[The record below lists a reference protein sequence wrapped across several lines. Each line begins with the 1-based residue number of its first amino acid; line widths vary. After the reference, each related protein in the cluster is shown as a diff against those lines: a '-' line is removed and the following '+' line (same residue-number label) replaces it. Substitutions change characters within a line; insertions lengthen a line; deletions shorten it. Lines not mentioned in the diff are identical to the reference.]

1 MAASSMKNGSQEH
14 KRLHIYSN
22 IFFFL
27 ITMMSFSVRGGTKL
41 LSINQ
46 ISNGS
51 GTKYNEKRY
60 KKHATI
66 IIFSLSQN
74 PSLLISMN
82 IQTHLIQANHS
93 INFLCEREAI
103 LDQHLL

>member
-1 MAASSMKNGSQEH
+1 MASSSMKNGSQEH
-14 KRLHIYSN
+14 KKLHIYSN
-22 IFFFL
+22 FFFL

-60 KKHATI
+60 KKHAHNH
-66 IIFSLSQN
+66 IFFS
-74 PSLLISMN
+74 
-82 IQTHLIQANHS
+82 
-93 INFLCEREAI
+93 
-103 LDQHLL
+103 